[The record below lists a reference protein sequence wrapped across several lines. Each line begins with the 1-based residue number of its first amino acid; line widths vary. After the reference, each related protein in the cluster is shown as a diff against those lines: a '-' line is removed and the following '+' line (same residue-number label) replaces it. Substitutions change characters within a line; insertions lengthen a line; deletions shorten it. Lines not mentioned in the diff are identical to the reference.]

1 MEKAINPY
9 FSVELSAE
17 PINKIREK
25 TKKILVDQ
33 LNLDI
38 ENLSIPHV
46 SISYI
51 LGELSIKTLEE
62 IAENIVEAPFF
73 MKIKGFKIFG
83 SEYYKGMIISV
94 SLDHSD
100 DFLYSQE
107 FLKEIISSE
116 DVTIKEYNG
125 GFKAHISLF
134 VIKGLSKENKELL
147 PRYLEMAVSELNLMV
162 WGEKF
167 SIYNNE
173 RQKVLE
179 KKFN

>member
-9 FSVELSAE
+9 FSVELSE
-17 PINKIREK
+17 EQINQIREK

-33 LNLDI
+33 LNLDV
-38 ENLSIPHV
+38 EDLSNPHI

-51 LGELSIKTLEE
+51 MGELPVKTLEE

-73 MKIKGFKIFG
+73 MKINGFKILE
-83 SEYYKGMIISV
+83 SEYYQGLIVSV

-107 FLKEIISSE
+107 FLKEVVSSE
-116 DVTIKEYNG
+116 AVTIKEYDG

-134 VIKGLSKENKELL
+134 VIRGLSKENEELL
-147 PRYLEMAVSELNLMV
+147 PRYLEIAVSELNFMV
-162 WGEKF
+162 KGEKF
-167 SIYNNE
+167 SIYNHE